1 MVDIFLTGK
10 LFVLIAKGLSQNEK
24 GNDVRYIMKREEIVN
39 QVLKEI
45 ISVLQQ
51 IDPQERLWVIDKLPN
66 YFCDKCGDN
75 IEDCKHDN
83 N

>member
-1 MVDIFLTGK
+1 M
-10 LFVLIAKGLSQNEK
+10 
-24 GNDVRYIMKREEIVN
+24 RREEIVN
-39 QVLKEI
+39 FVLKEI